1 MTLVLRGNGA
11 IRQADMTNEIRIG
24 IVCNAD
30 FRDKLD
36 AALSDADPRLQF
48 EVRCYTHQEQAS
60 GYAAELEPIVD
71 AILFSGPVP
80 YYISLEKRG
89 PFSVPA
95 DFVVYDEVSLLK
107 AFFDLASRDIDLST
121 ISVDTISTATVRD
134 VCGEIGIDPGGIRTM
149 PLVEGGI
156 HDDFA
161 GFHFENYRAGR
172 TTHALTCRSVVKATL
187 DEAGIPC
194 HFMFWT
200 KHTILKALDLLVSR
214 YMQARYRGAQ
224 IAVGL
229 LRVGIPS
236 IHASIAETRRMVLE
250 MESQLLEA
258 ADRLGVNLVD
268 IGNGL
273 HLFYSTYGAMKT
285 QTQDFTTAPYL
296 QSSPQLRNY
305 SFRMGIGTGPNAAVA
320 EEGARKALYRAE
332 LDENDGVFIV
342 FDNDRLIGPLGAAS
356 SSRIIRVADA
366 EIRRLADKIGITA
379 ANLARILEALE
390 TDRNAIYS
398 AVELAK
404 ILDTTSRT
412 ARRVFARLAAA
423 GFAHSVGESAAV
435 GQGRPTTL
443 YKIDISPRGGGTQ

>member
-1 MTLVLRGNGA
+1 MLRGNGA

-161 GFHFENYRAGR
+161 GFHIENYRAGR
-172 TTHALTCRSVVKATL
+172 TAHALTCRSVVKATL

-296 QSSPQLRNY
+296 QSSPQLRSY

>member
-1 MTLVLRGNGA
+1 MLRGNGA
-11 IRQADMTNEIRIG
+11 IRRADMTNEIRIG

-161 GFHFENYRAGR
+161 GFHIENYRAGR

-296 QSSPQLRNY
+296 QSSPQLRSY

-390 TDRNAIYS
+390 ADRNAIYS

>member
-11 IRQADMTNEIRIG
+11 IRRADMTNEIRIG

-161 GFHFENYRAGR
+161 GFHIENYRAGR

-214 YMQARYRGAQ
+214 YMQAATVERRSRSACCGSASRASMHPSPKRGAWCWRWK
-224 IAVGL
+224 VSFWKPPTG
-229 LRVGIPS
+229 S
-236 IHASIAETRRMVLE
+236 ASI
-250 MESQLLEA
+250 SW
-258 ADRLGVNLVD
+258 
-268 IGNGL
+268 I
-273 HLFYSTYGAMKT
+273 
-285 QTQDFTTAPYL
+285 
-296 QSSPQLRNY
+296 
-305 SFRMGIGTGPNAAVA
+305 
-320 EEGARKALYRAE
+320 
-332 LDENDGVFIV
+332 
-342 FDNDRLIGPLGAAS
+342 
-356 SSRIIRVADA
+356 
-366 EIRRLADKIGITA
+366 
-379 ANLARILEALE
+379 
-390 TDRNAIYS
+390 
-398 AVELAK
+398 
-404 ILDTTSRT
+404 
-412 ARRVFARLAAA
+412 
-423 GFAHSVGESAAV
+423 SVTVCICSI
-435 GQGRPTTL
+435 RPTV
-443 YKIDISPRGGGTQ
+443 R